1 MRINISIILIT
12 ALVTGLL
19 PAQQAQAD
27 SPIKQE
33 IAALPSSSL
42 VEVSVRGG
50 GILRGHI
57 ARRTET
63 DFSLRPEKGS
73 GTQTIAYD
81 QVLSVSQVK
90 VGHSHK
96 KWIIIGVVA
105 GAIVVVAIIAA
116 KIASNPLGGS
126 RIGF

>member
-1 MRINISIILIT
+1 MRTIVDIILIPL
-12 ALVTGLL
+12 LVAGLL
-19 PAQQAQAD
+19 PAQQPQAD
-27 SPIKQE
+27 LPIKQE

-50 GILRGHI
+50 DILRGHI
-57 ARRTET
+57 ATRTES
-63 DFSLRPEKGS
+63 DFSLKREKGA

-90 VGHSHK
+90 ARHSHK
-96 KWIIIGVVA
+96 KWIIIGVTA
-105 GAIVVVAIIAA
+105 GAILVIAIIAA

>member
-1 MRINISIILIT
+1 MRTILTIIFIAL
-12 ALVTGLL
+12 LVTGLL
-19 PAQQAQAD
+19 PAQQPQAD

-33 IAALPSSSL
+33 IAALPSSSF
-42 VEVSVRGG
+42 VEVSVIGG

-57 ARRTET
+57 ATRTES
-63 DFSLRPEKGS
+63 DFSLRREKGA

-90 VGHSHK
+90 AGPWHK

-105 GAIVVVAIIAA
+105 GATVV
-116 KIASNPLGGS
+116 LRLS
-126 RIGF
+126 RQR